1 MFKFF
6 KNKTENVSTPQDILR
21 EEYQYKIFDINK
33 KIDSAIENIITLQF
47 TAKVLREN
55 SPAQRNAKAEILNQQ
70 MKLEAAAEERD
81 KTIEEL
87 KNFIEENKEN
97 LNSTKAWIIPCP
109 AEQYILAI
117 MKRKA
122 VNGDF

>member
-6 KNKTENVSTPQDILR
+6 NKNENTSTPQDFQR
-21 EEYQYKIFDINK
+21 EEYQYKIFDVDK

-55 SPAQRNAKAEILNQQ
+55 SLAQRNVKAEILNQQ

-81 KTIEEL
+81 KIIEEL
-87 KNFIEENKEN
+87 KNFIKENKEN
-97 LNSTKAWIIPCP
+97 LNSTKEWVIPCS
-109 AEQYILAI
+109 AEQYILTI
-117 MKRKA
+117 MSRKA
-122 VNGDF
+122 VKRGF

>member
-6 KNKTENVSTPQDILR
+6 NKNENPSTPQDFQR
-21 EEYQYKIFDINK
+21 EEYQYKIFDVDK
-33 KIDSAIENIITLQF
+33 KIDSAIDNIITLQF

-55 SPAQRNAKAEILNQQ
+55 SPAQRNVKAEIFNQQ
-70 MKLEAAAEERD
+70 MKLEAAAEQRD
-81 KTIEEL
+81 KIIEEL

-97 LNSTKAWIIPCP
+97 LNRTKEWSLPCS

-117 MKRKA
+117 MQRKV
-122 VNGDF
+122 VNGGF

>member
-1 MFKFF
+1 MLKFF
-6 KNKTENVSTPQDILR
+6 KNKTENVSTPQDTLR
-21 EEYQYKIFDINK
+21 EEYQYKIFDIDK

-55 SPAQRNAKAEILNQQ
+55 SPAQRNVKAEILSQQ

-87 KNFIEENKEN
+87 KSFIEENKEN
-97 LNSTKAWIIPCP
+97 LNSTKAWHIPCP

-122 VNGDF
+122 VNGGF